1 MRSFEDTYSFRICT
15 ILFYFFRVI
24 STSYMIKNMN
34 FVVRFFV
41 TNTAILLNFALTR
54 NLHIQL
60 AVGNTLL
67 NVLGKL
73 AFEVRLK
80 YLKII

>member
-41 TNTAILLNFALTR
+41 TNTAILLNFALTH